1 MICTLDE
8 LHGKEVI
15 DINNGERLGYI
26 DDLRIDTETSEVVS
40 MLIYGGYRLFGIFG
54 RENDTE
60 IPCSSIRVIGSDVI
74 LVSSD
79 SLIYTKNKRNV
90 LKKLFE

>member
-26 DDLRIDTETSEVVS
+26 DDVRIDTDTSEVVS
-40 MLIYGGYRLFGIFG
+40 MLIYGGYRIFGFFG

-60 IPCSSIRVIGSDVI
+60 IPCSAVRVIGSDVI

-79 SLIYTKNKRNV
+79 SLIYTKNRRNV
-90 LKKLFE
+90 LKRLFE

>member
-40 MLIYGGYRLFGIFG
+40 MLIYGGYRLFGLFG

-79 SLIYTKNKRNV
+79 SLIYTKNRRNI